1 MATVEIISFGYLT
14 AEGTV
19 MTTQTLT
26 FKDVVAENAETLNYL
41 LDQDDVTALTPA
53 ELVEALTDA
62 GQEASDSFESTN
74 QANGEAL
81 TAAAALLSEMLAI
94 PADDPDV
101 PVLLR
106 RIRDRL
112 SDTEI

>member
-1 MATVEIISFGYLT
+1 
-14 AEGTV
+14 

-81 TAAAALLSEMLAI
+81 TAAAALLDQTLTI
-94 PADDPDV
+94 PFDDPDM

-106 RIRDRL
+106 RARERL
-112 SDTEI
+112 LNAEI